1 MKSRLFRALFNA
13 ALVPVACLS
22 VVPQVHAHAGTFTIQ
37 SPAFADNGV
46 MDRKYAGKNPANA
59 NCTGE
64 NVSPPLHWSNVPA
77 GTTSLALIVADPQG
91 AGGLGVNHWVAYG
104 IPATQTSLPE
114 GAGTGTGSGS
124 GLRMGQ
130 NTAGKSVY
138 LGPCPPKG
146 TDMHHYVF
154 VLIATDLPPDAL
166 PSGLTRPELDAA
178 LKGHTKGA
186 AAWIGR
192 FGNF

>member
-1 MKSRLFRALFNA
+1 MKPILFRAL
-13 ALVPVACLS
+13 LSLACLS
-22 VVPQVHAHAGTFTIQ
+22 AVPQVHAQADTTFTVE
-37 SPAFADNGV
+37 SSAFADNGV

-59 NCTGE
+59 NCTGD

-77 GTTSLALIVADPQG
+77 GTNSLVLIVSDPQG
-91 AGGLGVNHWVAYG
+91 AGGLGVNHWMAYG

-114 GAGTGTGSGS
+114 GAGTGAA
-124 GLRMGQ
+124 LRMGQ
-130 NTAGKSVY
+130 NSIGKPAY

-146 TDMHHYVF
+146 TGMHHYVF
-154 VLIATDLPPDAL
+154 LLIATDLAPDAL
-166 PSGLTRPELDAA
+166 PNGLTRAELDAA
-178 LKGHTKGA
+178 IKGHSKGA

>member
-1 MKSRLFRALFNA
+1 MKSHLLRALCV
-13 ALVPVACLS
+13 LACLS
-22 VVPQVHAHAGTFTIQ
+22 AAPHVDARADTTFTVE

-64 NVSPPLHWSNVPA
+64 NISPPLRWSNVPA
-77 GTTSLALIVADPQG
+77 GTASLALIVTDPQG
-91 AGGLGVNHWVAYG
+91 GGGLGVNHWMAYG

-114 GAGTGTGSGS
+114 GAGAGAAGTAM
-124 GLRMGQ
+124 RMGQ
-130 NTAGKSVY
+130 NAMGKPAY

-154 VLIATDLPPDAL
+154 VLIATDLAPDAL
-166 PSGLTRPELDAA
+166 PNGLTRAELDAA